1 MGWVGL
7 AFTFSVPTPSYRA
20 GHSQLSLLA
29 AFGIAMI
36 VLAVGIYLGQI
47 AVNAPSDA
55 PPPTFDATDGNSFD
69 AIVQGERWFEYCILL
84 SQQIWGGNR
93 PTGRASARL

>member
-1 MGWVGL
+1 MGGGV
-7 AFTFSVPTPSYRA
+7 FYFSDPMHRA

-55 PPPTFDATDGNSFD
+55 PPPTFDATDSNSFD
-69 AIVQGERWFEYCILL
+69 AIVQGERWF
-84 SQQIWGGNR
+84 
-93 PTGRASARL
+93 